1 MQRSYGR
8 SSPRGGD
15 LQAPKRAMMIGL
27 RRLGAAN
34 AGINMSIVIKDTI
47 LVTVDPN
54 DAIHYGAAI
63 AIENGRIAALGSTT
77 DILARYP
84 SAEVVDGSGKAA
96 FPGFANVH
104 THFSL
109 IIAKGIYE
117 DLSPPNKPPFTGG
130 LAPIPVPELSR
141 GEMIAMTRLAALEA
155 IRSGTTAVLE
165 DGTGIDN
172 YAESIA
178 DTGLRLLLCEKAWD
192 KAKGGI
198 GDPGGFEVDPALGE
212 TCIRRIEALHAKW
225 HGAHNGRI
233 TVGVAAWAPDMCSP
247 ELLRKLRALQ
257 QRLDTVA
264 TIHLNQLWGE
274 VSAVESLR
282 NRKPTE
288 YLADVGFLNDRLIC
302 AHCRCMVR
310 EEERLLGEAGA
321 GVAYNACIAAR
332 RGLSPRIRDLE
343 AFGCTIGMG
352 TDNMA
357 EDMVEVMRT
366 GMFMERVRR
375 EDGRSP
381 TPEQALRWA
390 TANGYRL
397 MGIPDGGSLEPGK
410 KADLIMVDLVRAHL
424 VPRLRVVSTFVH
436 QGQAR
441 DITDVMIDGHWVMRD
456 GAVLTMDEDATV
468 AEAQRVAEAAW
479 ARLFAAQPEL
489 KRPSGWTSV

>member
-1 MQRSYGR
+1 M
-8 SSPRGGD
+8 
-15 LQAPKRAMMIGL
+15 AT
-27 RRLGAAN
+27 
-34 AGINMSIVIKDTI
+34 VIKDTI
-47 LVTVDPN
+47 LVTVDPQ
-54 DAIHYGAAI
+54 DAIHYDAAI
-63 AIENGRIAALGSTT
+63 AVENGRIAALGPTAE
-77 DILARYP
+77 ILACYP
-84 SAEVVDGSGKAA
+84 GADVVDGGGKAVL
-96 FPGFANVH
+96 PGFANIH

-117 DLSPPNKPPFTGG
+117 DLSPPHKPPFSGG

-141 GEMIAMTRLAALEA
+141 DEMIAMTRLAALEA

-165 DGTGIDN
+165 DGTGIDA
-172 YAESIA
+172 YAQGIA

-198 GDPGGFEVDPALGE
+198 GDPGGFEADAALGE

-225 HGAHNGRI
+225 HGAHDGRI

-257 QRLDTVA
+257 ERLDTVA

-274 VSAVESLR
+274 VSAVEALR

-288 YLADVGFLNDRLIC
+288 YLADVGFLSDRLIC
-302 AHCRCMVR
+302 AHCRCMMR

-321 GVAYNACIAAR
+321 GVAFNACIAAR
-332 RGLSPRIRDLE
+332 RGLSPRIHDLE
-343 AFGCTIGMG
+343 SFGATIGMG

-375 EDGRSP
+375 EEGRSP
-381 TPEQALRWA
+381 TPEEALRWA

-397 MGIPDGGSLEPGK
+397 MGIPDGGSLAPGNR
-410 KADLIMVDLVRAHL
+410 ADLIMVDLVRAHL

-441 DITDVMIDGHWVMRD
+441 DITDVMIDGRWVMRD
-456 GAVLTMDEDATV
+456 GAVLTMDERATV
-468 AEAQRVAEAAW
+468 AEAQAVAEAAW
-479 ARLFAAQPEL
+479 ARLFAA
-489 KRPSGWTSV
+489 RPDLQRPPGWGPA